1 MAKLCNDNNRLK
13 GKLNQDHCSF
23 STILDTVSALI
34 VVLDQ
39 QGHIVYFSQTCE
51 KITGY
56 SFDEVRGRHIR
67 ELFLVPQ
74 EVELV
79 GVVCEYLQAGS
90 FPNEYKAY
98 WVTKDGKHQQ
108 LAWSNT
114 IVNNQ
119 GSVEYIV
126 CTGTHIIECQLAKE
140 ASKQQNQH
148 SQLLAEITL
157 KIRQSL
163 QLEEILQTAVMEV
176 RNLLQADRVV
186 IYRLWPDET
195 ASVVTEAVVSEWPA
209 ILGKNITD
217 VCFQHYGYMEQYR
230 QGRTRAITD
239 VEKADIQPCHV
250 EFLKQFDVKANLVV
264 PILHQEELWG
274 LLIAHQCAYTRQWSS
289 FETELLKQLAD
300 QIGIALAQ
308 AQLLKTLRQS
318 EERYALAIHG
328 TNDGLWDW
336 NLKTNEVYFSPRWK
350 AMLGCQEHEI
360 GNSVN
365 EWLNRVHSDEQEQ
378 VRAQIAAH
386 LEKITPHFESEY
398 RMLHQDG
405 TYRWMFSRGLAVRDA
420 EGKVC
425 RIAGSQKDFTDRKQV
440 EEGIR
445 KALEKEKE
453 LGELKS
459 RFVSMV
465 SHEFRTPLTTIL
477 SATELLEYYGHKSTE
492 KEKLDLFKQIRTA
505 IQRTT
510 QLLEDILSINTAEAG
525 NLEFN
530 PASLELEKFCCD
542 LIKELQFN
550 LGNKHMISLV
560 SQGQCTNACM
570 DEKLLRHIF
579 TNLLSNAV
587 KYSPQG
593 GTIHFE
599 VTCQKEEAI
608 FQVKDEG
615 IGIPLEEQQRLFEP
629 FHRAK
634 NVGNIPGTGLGLS
647 IVKRLVDLQEGNI
660 VVTSKVGVGTT
671 FTVTLPLN
679 RGPNKCPIF

>member
-1 MAKLCNDNNRLK
+1 MAKLCNDN
-13 GKLNQDHCSF
+13 
-23 STILDTVSALI
+23 
-34 VVLDQ
+34 
-39 QGHIVYFSQTCE
+39 SQLT
-51 KITGY
+51 
-56 SFDEVRGRHIR
+56 
-67 ELFLVPQ
+67 
-74 EVELV
+74 
-79 GVVCEYLQAGS
+79 
-90 FPNEYKAY
+90 
-98 WVTKDGKHQQ
+98 
-108 LAWSNT
+108 
-114 IVNNQ
+114 
-119 GSVEYIV
+119 
-126 CTGTHIIECQLAKE
+126 KE

-163 QLEEILQTAVMEV
+163 HLEEILQTAVTEV

-186 IYRLWPDET
+186 IYRLWPGET

-300 QIGIALAQ
+300 QMGIALAQ
-308 AQLLKTLRQS
+308 AQLLKALRQS
-318 EERYALAIHG
+318 EERYALAIRG
-328 TNDGLWDW
+328 ANDGLWDW

-386 LEKITPHFESEY
+386 LEGITSHFESEY

-405 TYRWMFSRGLAVRDA
+405 TYPWIFTRGLAVRDT
-420 EGKVC
+420 EGNAY
-425 RIAGSQKDFTDRKQV
+425 RIAGSQTDISERKRAEVALRSSVATNQALLNAIPDLIFSISKNGTFFNFKGAKENNLPMPASELLGKHLYEVLPTEVAQPTINSVERALSTGEVQIFESQV
-440 EEGIR
+440 LVNNSLRDYEFRIAVSAEDEVMAIVRDITERKRAEEDIR

-453 LGELKS
+453 LSELKS

-477 SATELLEYYGHKSTE
+477 SSTELLEYYGHKSTE

-525 NLEFN
+525 NLEFK

-550 LGNKHMISLV
+550 AGNKHVISLV

-593 GTIHFE
+593 GTIRFE
-599 VTCQKEEAI
+599 VTCQQEEAI

-660 VVTSKVGVGTT
+660 VVTSRVGVGTT

-679 RGPNKCPIF
+679 RGTNKCPIF